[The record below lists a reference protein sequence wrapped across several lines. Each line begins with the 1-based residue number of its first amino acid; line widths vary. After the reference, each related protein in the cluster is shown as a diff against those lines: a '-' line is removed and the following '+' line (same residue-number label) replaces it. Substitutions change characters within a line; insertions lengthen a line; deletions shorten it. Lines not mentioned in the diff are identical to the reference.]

1 MKMWMVAA
9 CVALGLAACG
19 TSGGGLRNDAYK
31 QITEKKEEVVAHFNV
46 DGSAAAAKVANGFYR
61 KWLGKTADGSFVV
74 QDFYSRNDLKQSDP
88 FLIINE
94 SGLKAFTNQYTHGEV
109 FLYYANGAKLEHSVY
124 EKGQLVSTSTAYY
137 PSGTVFQVNQ
147 FENGKLSGRS
157 QFYHPDGKLAGNLE
171 YVDGVLVNA
180 EGWSA
185 DGQSVSAVNLSSLL
199 QTLQGYDDA
208 NLQEFKLLAH

>member
-88 FLIINE
+88 FLITNE
-94 SGLKAFTNQYTHGEV
+94 RGKKIDRQSHIDHSSDIGTEEFNHRLSTNEIT
-109 FLYYANGAKLEHSVY
+109 
-124 EKGQLVSTSTAYY
+124 
-137 PSGTVFQVNQ
+137 
-147 FENGKLSGRS
+147 
-157 QFYHPDGKLAGNLE
+157 LA
-171 YVDGVLVNA
+171 VV
-180 EGWSA
+180 
-185 DGQSVSAVNLSSLL
+185 
-199 QTLQGYDDA
+199 
-208 NLQEFKLLAH
+208 HH